1 MLFTFWFCFSFIFYD
16 FALSSSISCYVASQ
30 NLLLFFSFT
39 TNGHQNDSHDETSR
53 QIHRWMK
60 LTSAAVCLVSS
71 SVCVRAVPHGTRS
84 LTPFEFLVFV
94 SNHMTCDASPKLVFS
109 GHYRGAARKAYLFFY
124 KLLFKILLLLI
135 FLMLYIFSVDR
146 SCGVL
151 VSLYRQDTSRMSI

>member
-30 NLLLFFSFT
+30 NLLLFFLFT

-109 GHYRGAARKAYLFFY
+109 GHYRGAARN
-124 KLLFKILLLLI
+124 KLLFKILLLI

-146 SCGVL
+146 SCGMV
-151 VSLYRQDTSRMSI
+151 VSLYGQDTSRMSI

>member
-109 GHYRGAARKAYLFFY
+109 RHYRGAARKACFFFY

-151 VSLYRQDTSRMSI
+151 VSLYGYF

>member
-109 GHYRGAARKAYLFFY
+109 GHYRGAARKAYFF
-124 KLLFKILLLLI
+124 LI
-135 FLMLYIFSVDR
+135 NYFLKYH
-146 SCGVL
+146 
-151 VSLYRQDTSRMSI
+151 Y

>member
-109 GHYRGAARKAYLFFY
+109 GHYRGAARKAYFFQ
-124 KLLFKILLLLI
+124 INN
-135 FLMLYIFSVDR
+135 FLKYH
-146 SCGVL
+146 
-151 VSLYRQDTSRMSI
+151 Y